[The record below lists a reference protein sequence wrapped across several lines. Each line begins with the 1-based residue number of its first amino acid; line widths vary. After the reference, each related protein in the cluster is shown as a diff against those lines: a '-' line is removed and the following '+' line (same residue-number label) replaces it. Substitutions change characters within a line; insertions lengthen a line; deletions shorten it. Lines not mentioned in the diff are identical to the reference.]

1 MARSKPHSSQAL
13 FGRSVD
19 DYLLYEACFF
29 TDKVAHEM
37 EDRYIVEV
45 SVPGFKPAHLDLRA
59 QGDTLFLRGF
69 EVTKKRRPFFTS
81 IEKIPIFQRSL
92 VLPTDVAP
100 NTISAR
106 YVPGLVQIICPKQI
120 LSSMHHRDHYLVA
133 TRKIK
138 IQQGTDDKGAR
149 WRKWLP
155 F

>member
-1 MARSKPHSSQAL
+1 M
-13 FGRSVD
+13 
-19 DYLLYEACFF
+19 LYEACFF
-29 TDKVAHEM
+29 TDKVAHEF

-45 SVPGFKPAHLDLRA
+45 SVPGFKPANLDLRA

-120 LSSMHHRDHYLVA
+120 VSSMHYRDHYLVA
-133 TRKIK
+133 TRRIK
-138 IQQGTDDKGAR
+138 IQQGPDNQSR
-149 WRKWLP
+149 WWERLFRW
-155 F
+155 